1 MNETGMLEFYD
12 EKTVIQGLYF
22 FGVHLD
28 PALDSDAPRDG

>member
-12 EKTVIQGLYF
+12 KETVIQGLYF

-28 PALDSDAPRDG
+28 PALDLDAPRDG